1 MREEAGAGRLD
12 QAANVASPRAAHA
25 GVGASLARL
34 HTPAAFLRLWQ
45 WDVIVALNRG
55 ACERG
60 FTRHALN
67 TDTFDA
73 VRQRWEQLRSV
84 EQTLVEALDFLC
96 ECHRQEPFVFFS
108 GPTFAEIARRLVEN
122 WLGDLPLDR
131 RREAVFLA
139 GEFVEGNLD
148 RDTALGTL
156 GELCEVVAFQVGD
169 RVRTLKGTRHG
180 VIRKVLPDGR
190 LVWRPDGGAAELIAL
205 PESLL
210 RETPAP
216 P

>member
-1 MREEAGAGRLD
+1 MREDMRAERLDRTGNVAVSPVGDAGAG
-12 QAANVASPRAAHA
+12 P
-25 GVGASLARL
+25 SLARL
-34 HTPAAFLRLWQ
+34 HSRAAFLRLWP
-45 WDVIVALNRG
+45 WEVIVALNQG

-67 TDTFDA
+67 DATFDA
-73 VRQRWEQLRSV
+73 VRQRWEQLRAV

-108 GPTFAEIARRLVEN
+108 GPTFAEVARRLVERC
-122 WLGDLPLDR
+122 LADLPLDR

-139 GEFVEGNLD
+139 GELVEGNRD
-148 RDTALGTL
+148 RDTVLGTL

-190 LVWRPDGGAAELIAL
+190 LVWRPDGGGAELIAL

-210 RETPAP
+210 PEAPASA
-216 P
+216 